1 MDQFT
6 SHRYPVHTS
15 AGFVSGPAG
24 RTSVVGPA
32 EHPDTNTPGQ
42 YRSLMINDQDVF
54 KRLVFG
60 F

>member
-1 MDQFT
+1 
-6 SHRYPVHTS
+6 VHTS
-15 AGFVSGPAG
+15 EGFVFGPAG